1 MGISRRHVLHAMPGF
16 AVIGR
21 TVFSPQA
28 ILAQE
33 VATPA
38 GTPVVADPAALLSR
52 LQAAPVQTPLFPADT
67 GTVTARPWV
76 NEVDRD
82 LIDTVGGVVLETAQD
97 AQGNSI
103 GPGVYLVFPDAA
115 AAQGR
120 LDVSRVEAEF
130 EAGEVTVTSIEL
142 AGYPGITIREVDRA
156 TTGVAVGPVLA
167 VGLGDTGLGVTS
179 LPGDPALRSLVNC
192 LALLDHLHTV
202 MA

>member
-1 MGISRRHVLHAMPGF
+1 MPGF

-21 TVFSPQA
+21 TVRSQQA
-28 ILAQE
+28 ILAQDI
-33 VATPA
+33 ATPA
-38 GTPVVADPAALLSR
+38 GTPVVADPAALLDR

-67 GTVTARPWV
+67 GKVTARPWV
-76 NEVDRD
+76 DEVDRD
-82 LIDTVGGVVLETAQD
+82 LIGTVGGVILEAAQD

-167 VGLGDTGLGVTS
+167 VGKGDNSDGTNIRGLGATS
-179 LPGDPALRSLVNC
+179 LAGDPALRSLVNC
-192 LALLDHLHTV
+192 LALLDHLQTV
-202 MA
+202 MS